1 MIEKKQKI
9 NKITKNSEKS
19 KIDKYLGKLRKKITK
34 FRNER
39 GLILR
44 TL

>member
-19 KIDKYLGKLRKKITK
+19 KIDKYLGKLRKKLL
-34 FRNER
+34 NSGMR
-39 GLILR
+39 GG
-44 TL
+44 